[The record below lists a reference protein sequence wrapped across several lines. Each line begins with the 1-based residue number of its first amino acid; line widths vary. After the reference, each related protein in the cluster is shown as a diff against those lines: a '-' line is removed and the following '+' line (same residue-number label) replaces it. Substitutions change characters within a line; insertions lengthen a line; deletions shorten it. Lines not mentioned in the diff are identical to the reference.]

1 MTIQTITAPVYEPV
15 SRAEAKDWC
24 RIEASNTSHD
34 AVIDMLI
41 QSMREDVENLTH
53 RAFIQRTLKLTLS
66 DWPQDSDFGPT
77 IELPFPPLISV
88 SSFQYRDA
96 DGVLQTL
103 ATSQYVVH
111 TWREPA
117 WIVPEWEVTWPTIRI
132 LPDALQITYV
142 AGYSP
147 GSPPDEQGS
156 QDALPAKLKLWMQAR
171 LVTIF
176 ENREQLIVN
185 NQVQIPRNFA
195 DGLLDSLVVGT
206 RLF

>member
-88 SSFQYRDA
+88 S
-96 DGVLQTL
+96 
-103 ATSQYVVH
+103 
-111 TWREPA
+111 
-117 WIVPEWEVTWPTIRI
+117 
-132 LPDALQITYV
+132 
-142 AGYSP
+142 
-147 GSPPDEQGS
+147 
-156 QDALPAKLKLWMQAR
+156 
-171 LVTIF
+171 
-176 ENREQLIVN
+176 
-185 NQVQIPRNFA
+185 
-195 DGLLDSLVVGT
+195 
-206 RLF
+206 